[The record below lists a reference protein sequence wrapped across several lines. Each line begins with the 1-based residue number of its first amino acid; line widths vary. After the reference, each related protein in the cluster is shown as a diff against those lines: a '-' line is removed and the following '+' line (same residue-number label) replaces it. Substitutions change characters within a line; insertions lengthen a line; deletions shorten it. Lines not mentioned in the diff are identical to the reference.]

1 MWGLFHEDGT
11 ILKNDCPTQWE
22 AVRNAKRED
31 GSSFKKTEA
40 LQLSSGTTVYRER
53 YETFMSE
60 DPHINDDG
68 TFGKVYARKVSHPI
82 LTKFTLRELP
92 NSLSLKM
99 YLQKS
104 QKTVPTKLFERKAP
118 SGKKKKSRSQ

>member
-1 MWGLFHEDGT
+1 MWGLLHEDGT
-11 ILKNDCPTQWE
+11 ILKDGCPTQWE

-31 GSSFKKTEA
+31 GSYFKKTEA

-60 DPHINDDG
+60 DPHIKDDG

-92 NSLSLKM
+92 ESLSLKM
-99 YLQKS
+99 FLQKS
-104 QKTVPTKLFERKAP
+104 QKTVPAKLFERKAP
-118 SGKKKKSRSQ
+118 SGRKKKNRS